1 MELQD
6 KYIRFD
12 WAVKRLLRH
21 KANFGV
27 LEGFLTVLIG
37 DEIHIVEIL
46 ESEGNQQT
54 ENDKFNRVDIKA
66 LNSKNEIV
74 IIEIQNT
81 RELYYLERI
90 LYGVAKAIT
99 EHISLGETYYKVK
112 KIYSISILYFDI
124 GHGTDYLY
132 HGQNIFKG
140 VHTGDFLQVS
150 TREKDAIVPRMP
162 SEIYPEYFL
171 IRVNE
176 FNKVAVT
183 PLEEWIE
190 YLKTGII
197 RPDTTAPG
205 LGEARE
211 KLKYYSMTPQ
221 ERHAYDEHLS
231 ALMIQNDVLQE
242 IDWDQITN
250 KENIGEVYLKSCE
263 GFDPGNKYCVPYTFG
278 TVGILYNK
286 ELVDEDAV
294 IDSWDVLWDETY
306 KNDIIMQDSV
316 RDAFMISLKRLGY
329 SCNTTDEDELNEAM
343 EELKIQSKL
352 NKAYTIDEVRDK
364 MINGAAA
371 IGVIYSGEYLYCQEE
386 NEDLEY
392 VIPKEGTNI
401 WYDGWVITKGSE
413 NVENAHKWIDFL
425 CSQEAAYDN
434 FEYIYYGTPNIAAQ
448 ELIDEDIINNP
459 GVFPDEETIEKCEVY
474 NYLGEEAEDMYYELW
489 KKVK

>member
-1 MELQD
+1 M
-6 KYIRFD
+6 
-12 WAVKRLLRH
+12 
-21 KANFGV
+21 
-27 LEGFLTVLIG
+27 
-37 DEIHIVEIL
+37 
-46 ESEGNQQT
+46 
-54 ENDKFNRVDIKA
+54 
-66 LNSKNEIV
+66 
-74 IIEIQNT
+74 
-81 RELYYLERI
+81 
-90 LYGVAKAIT
+90 
-99 EHISLGETYYKVK
+99 
-112 KIYSISILYFDI
+112 
-124 GHGTDYLY
+124 
-132 HGQNIFKG
+132 
-140 VHTGDFLQVS
+140 S

-434 FEYIYYGTPNIAAQ
+434 FEYIYYGTPISQ
-448 ELIDEDIINNP
+448 HRS
-459 GVFPDEETIEKCEVY
+459 
-474 NYLGEEAEDMYYELW
+474 
-489 KKVK
+489 